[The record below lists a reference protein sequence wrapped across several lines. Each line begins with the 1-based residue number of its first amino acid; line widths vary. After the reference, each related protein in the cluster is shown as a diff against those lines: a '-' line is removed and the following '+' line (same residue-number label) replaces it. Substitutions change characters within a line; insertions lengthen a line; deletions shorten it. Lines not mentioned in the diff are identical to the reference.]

1 MLALHETGSN
11 NPDGVEIKANKDEN
25 GIPRD
30 GIPFHPYYTVK
41 DIVGVVVFL
50 MVFSAVVFFAPEG
63 GGYFLE
69 NAELLSGRPAEDPAA
84 HRAGLV
90 LHAVL
95 LDPACHG
102 LDPLFGLDAKFWG
115 VVAMG
120 ASVVIFAFLP
130 WLDRSPVK
138 SIRYRGPIY
147 QGHADH
153 LRDLLLHPGLPG
165 HPVAVSD
172 GRTGFRRCARSST
185 SASSSACRGGPAWTS
200 SSRFPTA

>member
-1 MLALHETGSN
+1 
-11 NPDGVEIKANKDEN
+11 
-25 GIPRD
+25 
-30 GIPFHPYYTVK
+30 
-41 DIVGVVVFL
+41 

-69 NAELLSGRPAEDPAA
+69 TTTSSGRPAEDPAA
-84 HRAGLV
+84 HCAGLV

-102 LDPLFGLDAKFWG
+102 LSFGLDAKFWG

-138 SIRYRGPIY
+138 SIRYRGPITKVMLTIFVI
-147 QGHADH
+147 ASSSWAIWAPCR
-153 LRDLLLHPGLPG
+153 LRRWANWCPR
-165 HPVAVSD
+165 S
-172 GRTGFRRCARSST
+172 ARSST
-185 SASSSACRGGPAWTS
+185 SASSSACRGGPMDKFKPVPDRVTMK
-200 SSRFPTA
+200 